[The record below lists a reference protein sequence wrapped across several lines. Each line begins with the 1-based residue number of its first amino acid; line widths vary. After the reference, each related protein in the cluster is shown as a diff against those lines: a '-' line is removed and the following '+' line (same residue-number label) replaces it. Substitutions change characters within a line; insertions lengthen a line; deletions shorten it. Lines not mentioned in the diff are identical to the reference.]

1 MYVDIAPEGHVS
13 NESRSRAEMKA
24 VSAYQTIE
32 RAVVEAWPGHA
43 VALIKARPTGVDQC
57 ETQEEVSK
65 LILKIV
71 GNDIQR
77 YVDGYRWMC
86 QMILEEELE
95 FRRSGRYRLS
105 SFEEVERTVYAN
117 QDVMGRYM
125 DGLLL
130 SQVLWANHIALIDY
144 YIRDFLGEVSSVI
157 SHLEVGPGHGLLLY
171 LATLVTKGRITGW
184 DVSQTSLQQTQVTL
198 ERLGARHGIRLE
210 ERSLFSGHP
219 VTEYFDCVVISEVL
233 EHLEHPDAA
242 LREIFQRMQLGGR
255 IFINAPVNSPTVDH
269 IHLFRTPEE
278 LVHLVVAAGFKV
290 ESIRLAPT
298 AGFTLERARKFGTTI
313 SCGIIG
319 QRV

>member
-1 MYVDIAPEGHVS
+1 
-13 NESRSRAEMKA
+13 MKI
-24 VSAYQTIE
+24 VTAYQTIE
-32 RAVVEAWPGHA
+32 RAVIEAWPGHA
-43 VALIKARPTGVDQC
+43 ATLVKSRPIGGDQC

-65 LILKIV
+65 LILKLV
-71 GNDIQR
+71 GDDIGR

-95 FRRSGRYRLS
+95 FRRKGLYRLS

-130 SQVLWANHIALIDY
+130 SQVLWANHIALLDY
-144 YIRDFLGEVSSVI
+144 YIRDFLGELSSAI

-171 LATLVTKGRITGW
+171 LASLVTKGRITGW
-184 DVSQTSLQQTQVTL
+184 DVSQTSLQHTQMTL
-198 ERLGARHGIRLE
+198 ERLGARHGILLE

-242 LREIFQRMQLGGR
+242 LSELFQRMSPGSR
-255 IFINAPVNSPTVDH
+255 IFINAPVNSPTLDH
-269 IHLFRTPEE
+269 IYLFRTPEE
-278 LVHLVVAAGFKV
+278 IVDLVLAAGFKV
-290 ESIRLAPT
+290 ESVRFAPT
-298 AGFTLERARKFGTTI
+298 AGFTEERARKFGTSI

-319 QRV
+319 HRL